1 MFVILTFLT
10 GLTIPLLPLLPSFFP
25 RVGLR
30 PFKAGHSRIVRL
42 IQMMLT
48 WLFALLALGV
58 QPVLWG
64 WVALALAGWF
74 SFVAL
79 RFFPE
84 NIFIALTS
92 PRRAQ
97 QGLADG
103 APVLAVERNDE
114 VVAYPIELIVPHH
127 IINDAI
133 GGEPALVAW

>member
-1 MFVILTFLT
+1 MFAILTFLT

-30 PFKAGHSRIVRL
+30 PFRAGHSRMVRL
-42 IQMMLT
+42 LQMALI
-48 WLFALLALGV
+48 WLFALLALGS
-58 QPVLWG
+58 QPGSWG
-64 WVALALAGWF
+64 WVALGLAVWF

-84 NIFIALTS
+84 NIFVALTA
-92 PRRAQ
+92 PRRAR
-97 QGLADG
+97 QGLADK
-103 APVLAVERNDE
+103 APVLAAERNGE